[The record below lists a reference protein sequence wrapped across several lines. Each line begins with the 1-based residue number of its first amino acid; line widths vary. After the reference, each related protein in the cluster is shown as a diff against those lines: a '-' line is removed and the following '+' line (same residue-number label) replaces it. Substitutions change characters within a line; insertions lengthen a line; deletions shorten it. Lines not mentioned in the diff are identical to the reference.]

1 MEATAAAGKEK
12 NTNQSKTTRLGH
24 RAAKAKEG
32 DSAGRE
38 YCNCQEE
45 NNQKCGFLMAGSRE
59 NMTRSKCLER
69 NWKGKAGRRQSADG
83 WCEMLFHNSE
93 LPPLLALQAINAT
106 EV

>member
-24 RAAKAKEG
+24 WAAKAKEG

-45 NNQKCGFLMAGSRE
+45 NNQKCG
-59 NMTRSKCLER
+59 KKLER
-69 NWKGKAGRRQSADG
+69 QG
-83 WCEMLFHNSE
+83 WEE
-93 LPPLLALQAINAT
+93 AIG
-106 EV
+106 